1 MLAAL
6 CLSHTGDD
14 TTFEC
19 ATTANAAKYC
29 KNAQSHSQT
38 VHSVHS
44 RKKRKELILFVHYST
59 FINKRN
65 CNNCDLRF
73 NLRNLHAQ
81 FS

>member
-29 KNAQSHSQT
+29 KNAQFHSQT
-38 VHSVHS
+38 VHSAHS
-44 RKKRKELILFVHYST
+44 RKKNTHHFQEGIYFVCALKYIYKQEGTAKIVTLGLI
-59 FINKRN
+59 
-65 CNNCDLRF
+65 
-73 NLRNLHAQ
+73 
-81 FS
+81 

>member
-6 CLSHTGDD
+6 RLSHTGDD

-29 KNAQSHSQT
+29 KNAQFHSQT

-44 RKKRKELILFVHYST
+44 RKKKKNTHITFRKVFILFAH
-59 FINKRN
+59 
-65 CNNCDLRF
+65 
-73 NLRNLHAQ
+73 
-81 FS
+81 